1 MKAARFYGPAI
12 SLLCSAG
19 GGGGSDT
26 LVLSLAYLRHLRL
39 GQVTAASPDDS

>member
-12 SLLCSAG
+12 SLLCSAVGGG

-39 GQVTAASPDDS
+39 G